1 MNTSSNHLKTT
12 FGLALATLAT
22 SGATV
27 SHNAAAQAMT
37 LEEVVVTAR
46 KREEGVQDVPVA
58 VSAIS
63 GSDIENSFT
72 LDVTSISQ
80 FAPNVILDTIEAGT
94 PAGGGFSIR
103 GISYQDVEKA
113 FDPTVLIAVD
123 GVPLATGT
131 GNVFDLLDIQRI
143 EVLRGPQGTLF
154 GKNVVGG
161 LINIIRTK
169 PELDQSFGKVR
180 ARLGDYEKADLDLL
194 YNYGSDDWAVKLTA
208 SSLNQGKG
216 YSESRLGGE
225 MGKKDTTSAGVH
237 FLWQPVDTF
246 TGELDFGYSNMEGK
260 TAAVL
265 ATSTQG
271 QDAFCTFYSLY
282 GYSCNDQSGEPIGGD
297 RHKNDANW
305 IGDVGLE
312 KIQASVRMSVDISDE
327 YSLSYIGS
335 FLTSDDEYK
344 ADMDGIGATLYHVN
358 RWGDYEQS
366 TNEVRLSRDAGDA
379 LTWQA
384 GLFSSSTDATTY
396 QLTQAFSDVWA
407 PLEDTVTSGESQSVF
422 AEGDYRMMDEKLVWT
437 LGARYITE
445 TKRMS
450 RTVTDPATGEVLAG
464 PNAGGDR
471 SDSDWIYRWGVR
483 YAFNDDAML
492 YFTNSTGF
500 RSGGFSPRASTPDVL
515 GEGFG
520 PETLTNYEI
529 GAKTTWLDGRLQLN
543 ATLFHMIY
551 EDMQIE
557 VSIPAPNLATQN
569 QLAIRNV
576 GEAEFSGAELE
587 LQAVLTDF
595 WRITG
600 NVGFLDAQYNEFE
613 ADIYGDGIIADE
625 SNLNLRRAPELT
637 YSMQSVM
644 EFPISDASFM
654 WRVGYS

>member
-208 SSLNQGKG
+208 SSLNQG
-216 YSESRLGGE
+216 
-225 MGKKDTTSAGVH
+225 
-237 FLWQPVDTF
+237 
-246 TGELDFGYSNMEGK
+246 
-260 TAAVL
+260 
-265 ATSTQG
+265 
-271 QDAFCTFYSLY
+271 
-282 GYSCNDQSGEPIGGD
+282 
-297 RHKNDANW
+297 
-305 IGDVGLE
+305 
-312 KIQASVRMSVDISDE
+312 
-327 YSLSYIGS
+327 
-335 FLTSDDEYK
+335 
-344 ADMDGIGATLYHVN
+344 
-358 RWGDYEQS
+358 
-366 TNEVRLSRDAGDA
+366 
-379 LTWQA
+379 
-384 GLFSSSTDATTY
+384 
-396 QLTQAFSDVWA
+396 
-407 PLEDTVTSGESQSVF
+407 
-422 AEGDYRMMDEKLVWT
+422 
-437 LGARYITE
+437 
-445 TKRMS
+445 
-450 RTVTDPATGEVLAG
+450 
-464 PNAGGDR
+464 
-471 SDSDWIYRWGVR
+471 
-483 YAFNDDAML
+483 
-492 YFTNSTGF
+492 
-500 RSGGFSPRASTPDVL
+500 
-515 GEGFG
+515 
-520 PETLTNYEI
+520 
-529 GAKTTWLDGRLQLN
+529 
-543 ATLFHMIY
+543 
-551 EDMQIE
+551 
-557 VSIPAPNLATQN
+557 
-569 QLAIRNV
+569 
-576 GEAEFSGAELE
+576 
-587 LQAVLTDF
+587 
-595 WRITG
+595 
-600 NVGFLDAQYNEFE
+600 
-613 ADIYGDGIIADE
+613 
-625 SNLNLRRAPELT
+625 
-637 YSMQSVM
+637 
-644 EFPISDASFM
+644 
-654 WRVGYS
+654 